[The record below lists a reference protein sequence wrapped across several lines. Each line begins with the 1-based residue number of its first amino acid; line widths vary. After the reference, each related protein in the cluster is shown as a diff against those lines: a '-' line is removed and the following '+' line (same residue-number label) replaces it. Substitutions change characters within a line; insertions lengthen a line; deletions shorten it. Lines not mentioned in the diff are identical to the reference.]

1 MPSKGMSAARRLAA
15 ASAAA
20 GVTVLSY
27 AAYSARHVRLS
38 KSGPGKDTLL
48 AQAVEVPESGF
59 KGSADC
65 FRLDVPGHVPIERFA
80 HAFFTSWLFKLE
92 RLVLPV
98 ATTDDLAKDFAYSRV
113 NEFAI
118 WTAKERTDSELL
130 AVWAEQH
137 SPASGAT
144 WMRVVHGKDDE
155 GKPKTCLEFGS
166 AIAPGDMPYQ
176 KAVMAVA
183 VPLHL
188 AYSGLLLGAA
198 AGNID
203 RTD

>member
-1 MPSKGMSAARRLAA
+1 MPAKAMSAVGRVAA
-15 ASAAA
+15 ATAAT

-27 AAYSARHVRLS
+27 AAYSARHVRLV
-38 KSGPGKDTLL
+38 KTGPAKETLL

-59 KGSADC
+59 KGKGDC
-65 FRLDVPGHVPIERFA
+65 FRLDVPGHVPIERFV

-98 ATTDDLAKDFAYSRV
+98 ATTDSLAKDFAYSRV

-130 AVWAEQH
+130 ATWAEEH
-137 SPASGAT
+137 SPATGAT
-144 WMRVVHGKDDE
+144 WMRVVHGKDDD

-166 AIAPGDMPYQ
+166 AIATGDMPYQ

-183 VPLHL
+183 MPLHL

-203 RTD
+203 RTE